1 VSADTAGWSLPGLA
15 AKRAVPDRGS
25 HSDTDKPGTAPWL
38 GRQDHTGLFAA
49 RGSDGLSAGQSVSR
63 SVGQSVSRS
72 VGQSVSILAV
82 QAAAEQQ
89 AGPAARTP
97 RFAILFVATRHE
109 KSRTTGQFDLIF
121 HTHGHRNAC
130 QTARRTDMPPTLGR
144 RPIHSVCSPCPAM
157 PCGPARHPKRHA
169 VAQC

>member
-1 VSADTAGWSLPGLA
+1 MRTRIDVSADTAGWSLPGLA

-49 RGSDGLSAGQSVSR
+49 RGSDGLSAGQTGSL
-63 SVGQSVSRS
+63 
-72 VGQSVSILAV
+72 LAV

-89 AGPAARTP
+89 AGPAARMSK
-97 RFAILFVATRHE
+97 FAILVVAIRYD
-109 KSRTTGQFDLIF
+109 KPRTTGHFDLIF
-121 HTHGHRNAC
+121 HTRGHRIAC

-157 PCGPARHPKRHA
+157 PCCPARHPKRHA
-169 VAQC
+169 VAPC

>member
-1 VSADTAGWSLPGLA
+1 MSADTAGWSLPGLA

-49 RGSDGLSAGQSVSR
+49 RGSDCLSA
-63 SVGQSVSRS
+63 GQSVSRS

-89 AGPAARTP
+89 AGPAARMP

-121 HTHGHRNAC
+121 HTRGHRIAC

-144 RPIHSVCSPCPAM
+144 RPTPSVYSACPAM

-169 VAQC
+169 VAPC